1 MEIDLNFKD
10 RFYLIKFLDCLLDD
24 NSSFVYFAQNDDML
38 NAMKKL
44 RNELFK
50 D

>member
-10 RFYLIKFLDCLLDD
+10 RFYTIKFLDHILDD
-24 NSSFVYFAQNDDML
+24 TESFIYFEQNENEL
-38 NAMKKL
+38 IAVRNL